1 MIVHEG
7 ELFIYRCERGKKR
20 NIVVTLKRASDPHG
34 LWQWLW
40 ACRGRLWGRWG
51 RSGGCESEMRNKDR
65 WLRLTHDPSWQ
76 GRGMGQVRY
85 SHRLSTGRSG
95 WLRERRKIARQKVRH
110 RPKR

>member
-7 ELFIYRCERGKKR
+7 ELFIYRCERGEKR
-20 NIVVTLKRASDPHG
+20 NIVVMLKRARDPHG
-34 LWQWLW
+34 LWQRLW

-51 RSGGCESEMRNKDR
+51 RSGWRESEMRDKDR
-65 WLRLTHDPSWQ
+65 WLRLTHDR
-76 GRGMGQVRY
+76 RGMGQVRN

-95 WLRERRKIARQKVRH
+95 WLRERRKIARQKLRH